1 MADRPSIEEM
11 AEDFGEDRT
20 DNLRPYLAVAMI
32 PLELQINE
40 AEHPTQESKLYLVKT
55 FLEAMGFAGA
65 DVKSVE
71 PIPGARH

>member
-20 DNLRPYLAVAMI
+20 DNLRPYLAVALI
-32 PLELQINE
+32 PLELRINE
-40 AEHPTQESKLYLVKT
+40 AEHPTQESRLYLVKK
-55 FLEAMGFAGA
+55 FLEKMGFVGSE
-65 DVKSVE
+65 VKSVE